1 MHTYSIP
8 MAKNLDSLPP
18 LPPSAPK
25 ISSLIRAIQKAI
37 VIDNF
42 RVELILAAFLARG
55 HVLLEDVPGIGKTLL
70 AKALAAC
77 IQANFKRIQCT
88 PDLLP
93 ADITGG
99 AIYNQREQKFEFMHG
114 PIFGNIV
121 LVDEINRASPRTQS
135 SLLESMAEAQV
146 SVDGFT
152 HALPDPFFLLAT
164 QNPIEMAGT
173 FPLPE
178 AQLDRFLISID
189 LGYPE
194 FLDEVT
200 ILERE
205 EHTNP
210 LENIT
215 PVITLEDILVLQAQ
229 TRAID
234 IVRPLKE
241 YIVRV
246 ANATR
251 AHPETV
257 LGLSPRGGVALQRCA
272 QALALIHNHT
282 FVTPDEIKVIA
293 PAVITH
299 RIIPRDR
306 RAETARRIVEEILRE
321 VPVPLD

>member
-1 MHTYSIP
+1 MYVYNTLMTQTHLIP
-8 MAKNLDSLPP
+8 PQRV
-18 LPPSAPK
+18 
-25 ISSLIRAIQKAI
+25 SLIQELIHAIQQAV
-37 VIDNF
+37 VIDDF
-42 RVELILAAFLARG
+42 RLILILAAFLARG

-77 IQANFKRIQCT
+77 VHANFKRIQCT

-99 AIYNQREQKFEFMHG
+99 AIYNQREQKFEFMPG
-114 PIFGNIV
+114 PIFGNII

-146 SVDGFT
+146 SADGFT
-152 HALPDPFFLLAT
+152 HPLPDPFFLLAT

-178 AQLDRFLISID
+178 AQLDRFLISLD

-205 EHTNP
+205 EHTDP
-210 LENIT
+210 LKNVE
-215 PVITLEDILVLQAQ
+215 PVITLDDILALQTQ
-229 TRAID
+229 TRAVD
-234 IVRPLKE
+234 VVRPLKE
-241 YIVRV
+241 YIVRL

-272 QALALIHNHT
+272 QALALIHNRT
-282 FVTPDEIKVIA
+282 FVTPDDLKDAA
-293 PAVITH
+293 PAVIAH
-299 RIIPRDR
+299 RILPRDR
-306 RAETARRIVEEILRE
+306 RAETARRIVEEVLHE
-321 VPVPLD
+321 VPIPLD